1 MKTNVDPELK
11 TNVRL
16 QDSDIKVDEGLQV
29 RELFTRYLYSWFGG
43 QICLFMVQGLGI
55 FRD

>member
-11 TNVRL
+11 TNVIL